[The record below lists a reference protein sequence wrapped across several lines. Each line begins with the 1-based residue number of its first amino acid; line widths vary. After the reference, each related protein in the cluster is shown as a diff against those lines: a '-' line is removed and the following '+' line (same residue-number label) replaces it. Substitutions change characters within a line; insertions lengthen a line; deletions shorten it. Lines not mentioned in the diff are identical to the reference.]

1 MRIIDLVKITPW
13 SYFAA
18 GADFFGLTMQWQSRI
33 ISVSGNVV
41 TKPQLNIGKITFSP
55 LTVTLD
61 NTDGTL
67 TALFHSTEARGGEL
81 LHRLYDLDAP
91 GTVGNIRAYV
101 ITDVQITRSECT
113 ITATPYGP
121 GAFDVVLPKASI
133 QADIFG
139 DYIDDS
145 SIGKPISTWFGY
157 CSNVPLYSIY
167 EGGTGDDYV
176 HDFLIGY
183 GTIAATTA
191 NITIT
196 SDDGTSV
203 RTMDSSEYTVYDG
216 SQETPYPGYAFV
228 RFSSEQRDG
237 SGRLC
242 QLRATL
248 NGIYYP
254 GTYNT
259 ANPVRILQLLLTNTT
274 WGLGLTVSS
283 SSFTAAAALFEN
295 DSWWVGGGLYDFKKA
310 SEWIDYLLAACR
322 FSLLV
327 PGTGSGLQLTS
338 PQYLNT
344 VSKNFQHYMIAPSL
358 KKRNADD
365 YINTVNLNYNL
376 NLKDSTFTKITS
388 DTGNTFGMPEDLF
401 SPFTVSATAAG
412 TIAAEIKNRILY
424 QDNIIEFEA
433 GQDGF
438 ALEIGN
444 IISVTYADLGLD
456 ADLFEIV
463 EIEKTVERVRIV
475 AASYSADIFNSD

>member
-33 ISVSGNVV
+33 ISVTGNMV

-55 LTVTLD
+55 MTVTLD
-61 NTDGTL
+61 NTDGTF
-67 TALFHSTEARGGEL
+67 TELFHSTEARGGQL
-81 LHRLYDLDAP
+81 LHRLYDLDAA
-91 GTVGNIRAYV
+91 GVVGAAKSYV
-101 ITDVQITRSECT
+101 ITDVSITRSECT
-113 ITATPYGP
+113 ITATPYSP

-139 DYIDDS
+139 NAIDQS
-145 SIGKPISTWFGY
+145 SIGKPISTWFGH
-157 CSNVPLYSIY
+157 CTNVPLYSIY
-167 EGGTGDDYV
+167 EGGAGDDYV

-183 GTIAATTA
+183 GTIRATTSS
-191 NITIT
+191 ITIT

-203 RTMDSSEYTVYDG
+203 RTMHSSEYTVYDG
-216 SQETPYPGYAFV
+216 SQVTPYPGYAFV
-228 RFSSEQRDG
+228 RFTREQRDG

-242 QLRATL
+242 TLRATL
-248 NGIYYP
+248 QGISYLGDYY
-254 GTYNT
+254 T
-259 ANPVRILQLLLTNTT
+259 ANPVRILQLLLTDTT
-274 WGLGLTVSS
+274 WGLGLTVNA
-283 SSFTAAAALFEN
+283 SSFNTAAALFDN
-295 DSWWVGGGLYDFKKA
+295 DDWWVGGGLHDFKKA

-327 PGTGSGLQLTS
+327 PGTGSGLMLTC
-338 PQYLNT
+338 PTYINT
-344 VSKNFQHYMIAPSL
+344 VSESFQHYMIAPSL

-376 NLKDSTFTKITS
+376 NLKDSTFTKVTS

-412 TIAAEIKNRILY
+412 TIAAEIKNRVLY

-444 IISVTYADLGLD
+444 IISVTRDDLGLD

-463 EIEKTVERVRIV
+463 EIEKTVDRVRIV
-475 AASYSADIFNSD
+475 AASYSAEIFKED

>member
-13 SYFAA
+13 SYYAA
-18 GADFFGLTMQWQSRI
+18 GADFFGLTMQWRSRI
-33 ISVSGNVV
+33 ISVTGNVV

-61 NTDGTL
+61 NTDGTF
-67 TALFHSTEARGGEL
+67 TELFHSTEARGGEL
-81 LHRLYDLDAP
+81 LHRLYDLDA
-91 GTVGNIRAYV
+91 GAAMGNVKAYV
-101 ITDVQITRSECT
+101 ITDVSITSAECT
-113 ITATPYGP
+113 ITATPYSP
-121 GAFDVVLPKASI
+121 GAFDVVLPKTSI

-139 DYIDDS
+139 NAIDES
-145 SIGKPISTWFGY
+145 SIGRPISTWFGY
-157 CSNVPLYSIY
+157 CENVPLYSIY
-167 EGGTGDDYV
+167 EGGAGDDYV

-228 RFSSEQRDG
+228 RFSHEQRDG

-242 QLRATL
+242 ELRATL
-248 NGIYYP
+248 WGI
-254 GTYNT
+254 TYEGDYQT

-274 WGLGLTVSS
+274 WGLGLTVSE
-283 SSFTAAAALFEN
+283 SSFNAAAALFEN
-295 DSWWVGGGLYDFKKA
+295 DDWWVGGGLYEFKKA

-322 FSLLV
+322 CSLLL
-327 PGTGSGLQLTS
+327 PGTGSGITIS
-338 PQYLNT
+338 TPQYINT
-344 VSKNFQHYMIAPSL
+344 VSEGFQHYMIAPSL
-358 KKRNADD
+358 RKRNADD
-365 YINTVNLNYNL
+365 YVNQVNLNYNL
-376 NLKDSTFTKITS
+376 NIKDNTFKKVTA

-401 SPFTVSATAAG
+401 SPFTLSSVAAG
-412 TIAAEIKNRILY
+412 AIANEIKNRIVY

-438 ALEIGN
+438 ALDIGN
-444 IISVTYADLGLD
+444 IISVTNDDLGL
-456 ADLFEIV
+456 AGDLFEIV

-475 AASYSADIFNSD
+475 AASYSADIFQE